1 MIGYS
6 SELIKKVKL
15 ILSRMYFLIIL
26 VKLEF
31 EVKVYVQPILFVV
44 AVVVHVDADVVDV
57 TGVSDVVVD
66 DILVGSIVVD
76 AIIVA
81 VVRVGVDVVIA
92 YAISQIWSKVLDSKL
107 QEYFNFQVIVFQK
120 RTLTCHKSC

>member
-1 MIGYS
+1 
-6 SELIKKVKL
+6 
-15 ILSRMYFLIIL
+15 MYFLIIL

-57 TGVSDVVVD
+57 TGVSDDVVD

-81 VVRVGVDVVIA
+81 VVRVGVDVVIV

-107 QEYFNFQVIVFQK
+107 QEYFYYD
-120 RTLTCHKSC
+120 